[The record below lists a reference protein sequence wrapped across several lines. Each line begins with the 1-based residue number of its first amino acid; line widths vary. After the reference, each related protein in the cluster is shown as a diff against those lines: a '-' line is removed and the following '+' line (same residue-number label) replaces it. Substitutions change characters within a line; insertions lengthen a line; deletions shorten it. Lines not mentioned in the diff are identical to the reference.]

1 MVVMVC
7 RGECGEQPVQVPDG
21 HMGVRRP
28 DPDVELHGQLDID
41 ADGPEAE
48 AGKAL
53 PNVVMHEID
62 GMAAKGKE
70 SINQWQ

>member
-1 MVVMVC
+1 MC
-7 RGECGEQPVQVPDG
+7 RGECGEQLVQVPDG

-62 GMAAKGKE
+62 EMAAKEKE

>member
-28 DPDVELHGQLDID
+28 DPDVELHVQLDID
-41 ADGPEAE
+41 ADGPEAQ
-48 AGKAL
+48 AGS
-53 PNVVMHEID
+53 D
-62 GMAAKGKE
+62 GRE
-70 SINQWQ
+70 